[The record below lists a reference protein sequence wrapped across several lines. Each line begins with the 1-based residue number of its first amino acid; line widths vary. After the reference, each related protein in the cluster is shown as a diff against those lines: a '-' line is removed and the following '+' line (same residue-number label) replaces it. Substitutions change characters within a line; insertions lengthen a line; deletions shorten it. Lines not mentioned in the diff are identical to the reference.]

1 MKDVLKFSSK
11 HRVSI
16 LINLREIKE
25 KIIKK
30 ENFYFLIIV
39 LFIFSLDR
47 YTKIEIINNFSENSF
62 YINDFINF
70 DLVWNTG
77 IGFGL
82 FQSSSILLYNSISL
96 LIAFVILFLIYL
108 LIISDKLDKI
118 SLSLIIG
125 GAIGNFYDRMIF
137 KAVPDFIDLHY
148 KNFHWFTFNVADIL
162 ISLGIIIFLIKGLLE
177 SKIK

>member
-1 MKDVLKFSSK
+1 MISLGE
-11 HRVSI
+11 
-16 LINLREIKE
+16 INN
-25 KIIKK
+25 KIITK

-39 LFIFSLDR
+39 LLIFGLDR
-47 YTKIEIINNFSENSF
+47 YTKIEIINNFSETSF

-82 FQSSSILLYNSISL
+82 FQSSSSLLYNSISL

-118 SLSLIIG
+118 SLSLILG

-137 KAVPDFIDLHY
+137 KAVPDFINLHY

>member
-1 MKDVLKFSSK
+1 MIS
-11 HRVSI
+11 
-16 LINLREIKE
+16 LREINK
-25 KIIKK
+25 KIITK

-39 LFIFSLDR
+39 LLIFALDR